1 MKTWVGSED
10 KALGPKGEGCEWVR
24 TEGQQGWGG
33 GGGGWAQAGGTEQG
47 REAQRQTERA
57 AP

>member
-1 MKTWVGSED
+1 MGSED